1 MPCQAAW
8 TPGSRAFSGSGIIA
22 IFACMSK
29 KEIERLLAEH
39 GIKAT
44 PNRLLVA
51 EALGLARR
59 PLSMMELEDSIGSI
73 DKSGIFRSLATF
85 KEHHLVH
92 CIEDVEGTRY
102 ELCLSHDDTQDEDAH
117 VHFYCENCHRT
128 FCLDGVRIPSVPLP
142 EGYDARSANYLVKG
156 ICPECSGHH
165 IL

>member
-1 MPCQAAW
+1 
-8 TPGSRAFSGSGIIA
+8 
-22 IFACMSK
+22 MSK

-85 KEHHLVH
+85 K
-92 CIEDVEGTRY
+92 
-102 ELCLSHDDTQDEDAH
+102 
-117 VHFYCENCHRT
+117 
-128 FCLDGVRIPSVPLP
+128 
-142 EGYDARSANYLVKG
+142 
-156 ICPECSGHH
+156 
-165 IL
+165 